1 MGTNVKKEEIDQY
14 LDEVCA
20 SAAQRKLDKA
30 LTLLDKAYSI
40 DFDSKEVGEL
50 FRMMKFWKKRWN
62 RLEDLPSPY
71 EKGDYLLN
79 QWDQF
84 LMWIKNRDSMYVDKG
99 LQALRYMVH
108 SAGKDFYEKL
118 HSDDLDDLSLCL
130 RIGQCNKVLG
140 NYEKAASFLEKGARI
155 NKENPQVLAELADT
169 YALMD
174 EMKGAK
180 IFFREAFFI
189 NPQQVDLSRL
199 ESGLIRKVID
209 KIRYLGFSDGMLNEW
224 LPVYAVLYG
233 VFNVKRELRAIE
245 YGKLRQAIYSLQSD
259 IRQNVDNEVLIPR
272 LINKYFW
279 LIDHYISIKE
289 DRSTIDEVLMNIK
302 LLSPSIYQQYVN

>member
-1 MGTNVKKEEIDQY
+1 MGTNVKKSEIDQF
-14 LDEVCA
+14 LDQVCSYTA
-20 SAAQRKLDKA
+20 KRDLDKA
-30 LTLLDKAYSI
+30 VEMLDEAYSV
-40 DFDSKEVGEL
+40 DFDSKDTSEL
-50 FRMMKFWKKRWN
+50 YRMVKFWQKRWM
-62 RLEDLPSPY
+62 RLNDLSSPF

-84 LMWIKNRDSMYVDKG
+84 LFWIKNRDSEYVEKG
-99 LQALRYMVH
+99 ILALKHMVH
-108 SAGKDFYEKL
+108 SAGKEFYEIL
-118 HSDDLDDLSLCL
+118 QNEEMDDISLCL

-140 NYEKAASFLEKGARI
+140 NYEKASVCFEHGARI
-155 NKENPQVLAELADT
+155 NRESPQILAELADT

-174 EMKGAK
+174 EMQGAK

-189 NPQQVDLSRL
+189 NPQEIDLSRL

-209 KIRYLGFSDGMLNEW
+209 KIRALGYTGSIVNEW
-224 LPVYAVLYG
+224 LPVYAVLFG

-245 YGKLRQAIYSLQSD
+245 YGKLKQSIYSLQSD
-259 IRQNVDNEVLIPR
+259 LRQNDENEVLIPR

-302 LLSPSIYQQYVN
+302 LLSPSIYQQYIN

>member
-1 MGTNVKKEEIDQY
+1 MGTNINKREIDKF
-14 LDEVCA
+14 LDMVCS
-20 SAAQRKLDKA
+20 SAAQRDLDKA
-30 LTLLDKAYSI
+30 IELLDKAYSL
-40 DFDSKEVGEL
+40 DFDSRDTSEL
-50 FRMMKFWKKRWN
+50 YRMVKFWQKRWL
-62 RLEDLPSPY
+62 RLEDLSSAY
-71 EKGDYLLN
+71 EKGDYLLS

-84 LMWIKNRDSMYVDKG
+84 LLWIKNRDSEYVEKG
-99 LQALRYMVH
+99 ILALKHMVH
-108 SAGKDFYEKL
+108 AAGKEFYEFL
-118 HSDDLDDLSLCL
+118 QNEDMDDISLCL

-140 NYEKAASFLEKGARI
+140 NYEKAAYCLEKGARI
-155 NKENPQVLAELADT
+155 NRESPQILAELADT

-189 NPQQVDLSRL
+189 NPQEIDISRL

-209 KIRYLGFSDGMLNEW
+209 KINGMGFSGPMLREW
-224 LPVYAVLYG
+224 LPVYAVIYG
-233 VFNVKRELRAIE
+233 VFNVKRELKAIE
-245 YGKLRQAIYSLQSD
+245 YGKLKQAIYSLQSD
-259 IRQNVDNEVLIPR
+259 IRQNDDNEILIPR

-302 LLSPSIYQQYVN
+302 LLSPSIYQQYIN

>member
-1 MGTNVKKEEIDQY
+1 MSVNQKKMEIKQY
-14 LDEVCA
+14 LEEVCRY
-20 SAAQRKLDKA
+20 AAKRDLDKA
-30 LTLLDKAYSI
+30 LSLLDKAYSI
-40 DFDSKEVGEL
+40 DFDSIEVSEL
-50 FRMMKFWKKRWN
+50 FRMLRFWKERWA
-62 RLEDLPSPY
+62 RLEDLASPY

-84 LMWIKNRDSMYVDKG
+84 LSWVKNRSSEPIEKG
-99 LQALRYMVH
+99 LQALKYMVH
-108 SAGKDFYEKL
+108 SEGLNFYQQL
-118 HSDDLDDLSLCL
+118 HHDELDDQELCL
-130 RIGQCNKVLG
+130 RIGRCNKVLG
-140 NYEKAASFLEKGARI
+140 NYEKAAGFLEKGARI
-155 NKENPQVLAELADT
+155 NKDNPLVLAELADT

-189 NPQQVDLSRL
+189 NPCEIDLSRL

-209 KIRYLGFSDGMLNEW
+209 KVSFTGISGEMLNEW

-233 VFNVKRELRAIE
+233 VFNVKRELRPIE
-245 YGKLRQAIYSLQSD
+245 YGKLRQSIYSLQSD
-259 IRQNVDNEVLIPR
+259 IRQNNENEVLVPR

-279 LIDHYISIKE
+279 LIDHYISVKE

-302 LLSPSIYQQYVN
+302 LLSPSIYQQYIN